1 MVIFAKYWNRTFT
14 IQLQKKMVVLEKSR
28 VEKCQQLKRRV
39 AYVCR
44 PPCFPHNLPVT
55 VCGQTKNSA
64 VIHVVRQ
71 ADQSN
76 QLLVCPLSSWSAQ
89 SQASVIVA
97 YSCWQL
103 PPSRSHW
110 TWRPWLMRTV
120 CLVLCHLCVYLYYVL
135 LLYLVIYIKKLNT
148 SYTNV

>member
-1 MVIFAKYWNRTFT
+1 
-14 IQLQKKMVVLEKSR
+14 MVVLVKSR

-76 QLLVCPLSSWSAQ
+76 QLLVSPCPADQPRVKCHCCLQLLTVTSIQVALDMEAVTDANRLFGSMSPLCIPVLRTSVVSSN
-89 SQASVIVA
+89 
-97 YSCWQL
+97 L
-103 PPSRSHW
+103 H
-110 TWRPWLMRTV
+110 
-120 CLVLCHLCVYLYYVL
+120 
-135 LLYLVIYIKKLNT
+135 
-148 SYTNV
+148 

>member
-1 MVIFAKYWNRTFT
+1 
-14 IQLQKKMVVLEKSR
+14 MVVLVKSW

-89 SQASVIVA
+89 SQVSLLLTAVDS
-97 YSCWQL
+97 YFH
-103 PPSRSHW
+103 PG
-110 TWRPWLMRTV
+110 RTGHGGRDWCEPFV
-120 CLVLCHLCVYLYYVL
+120 LVLCHLCVYLYYVL
-135 LLYLVIYIKKLNT
+135 LLYLVIYIKNYINPIRTFNKFCVKIKVLMM
-148 SYTNV
+148 